1 MSNMNFKL
9 KQFRSLNDKLLS
21 SLLVF
26 LLVFIAPCGTRN
38 TAQRIVDLPVTEQLN
53 PAKSNLNFNQQSSN
67 HCNTGFA
74 KEKDRYTSTTA
85 FQNKSEKQ
93 IDDAFISPSLHLKE
107 FSYLYNQE
115 AEALCSRTSY
125 QNIALYI
132 LYNRPKLLPLSNK
145 SVFTA
150 IC

>member
-1 MSNMNFKL
+1 MNFKL

-38 TAQRIVDLPVTEQLN
+38 TAQRMVDLPVTEQLN
-53 PAKSNLNFNQQSSN
+53 PAKTNLNFNEQSSD
-67 HCNTGFA
+67 HCNTGFG
-74 KEKDRYTSTTA
+74 KEKDRYTSSTF
-85 FQNKSEKQ
+85 FQENSKKQ
-93 IDDAFISPSLHLKE
+93 IDDDFISPSHLLKKL
-107 FSYLYNQE
+107 SPLYNHE
-115 AEALCSRTSY
+115 TEALCSRTSY

-132 LYNRPKLLPLSNK
+132 LYNCPKLLPLSNQ